1 MNGYE
6 TDPYCVGNVVL
17 ASVFNSLEN
26 RNSRGKIR
34 PVVLIEE
41 DGGHWLVVGL
51 TTSPR
56 RQNGEPRVAIPNP
69 FAVGLRGPGYLWGNR
84 LHNVSKIDLDR
95 TIGHADAALALL
107 IADTHV
113 MSETTRARLLATC
126 DVELLSPEA
135 C

>member
-6 TDPYCVGNVVL
+6 SDARCAGNVVL
-17 ASVFNSLEN
+17 ACVYNPLEN
-26 RNSRGKIR
+26 CKSRGKIR
-34 PVVLIEE
+34 PVVLVED
-41 DGGHWLVVGL
+41 DGGHWRVAGL

-56 RQNGEPRVAIPNP
+56 RQNGKPRVAIPNP
-69 FAVGLRGPGYLWGNR
+69 FAVGLRGPGHLWGNR
-84 LHNVSKIDLDR
+84 LQNVSKIDLDR

-113 MSETTRARLLATC
+113 MSQATRARFLATC
-126 DVELLSPEA
+126 GVELLCPET

>member
-6 TDPYCVGNVVL
+6 AGPYCAGNVVL
-17 ASVFNSLEN
+17 ASVFNALEN
-26 RNSRGKIR
+26 RNSRGKVR
-34 PVVLIEE
+34 PAVLIEE
-41 DGGHWLVVGL
+41 NGGHWLVAGL
-51 TTSPR
+51 TTRPR

-84 LHNVSKIDLDR
+84 LHNVSKIDLDG

-113 MSETTRARLLATC
+113 MSQTAQGRLLASC
-126 DVELLSPEA
+126 GVELLRET